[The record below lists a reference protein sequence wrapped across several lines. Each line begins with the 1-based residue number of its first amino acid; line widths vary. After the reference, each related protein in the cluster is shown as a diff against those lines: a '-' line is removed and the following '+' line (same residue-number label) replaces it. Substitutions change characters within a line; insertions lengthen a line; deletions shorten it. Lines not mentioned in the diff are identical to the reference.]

1 MNLYKVYYSQF
12 LIFLYLFL
20 LFQLFHSLLH
30 RYQQEFVQG
39 DDISVIT
46 SSEHDGGYSL
56 IYEARRNASKL
67 NQSFKTAKAY
77 RKRIE
82 ACHYHQSKGL
92 KKEPNDT
99 NGPDLTT
106 KIKELQIAIRNAE
119 RERAKA
125 ESRLEKLREGGINV
139 DEYID
144 ALVYTEEAR
153 DKAIASVSAKDTDR
167 GATNAEWGASDT
179 ASNIEQVIH
188 PHINILP

>member
-1 MNLYKVYYSQF
+1 MKIPFVIIY
-12 LIFLYLFL
+12 
-20 LFQLFHSLLH
+20 QLFTR

-46 SSEHDGGYSL
+46 TSEHDGGYSL
-56 IYEARRNASKL
+56 NYEARRNASKL
-67 NQSFKTAKAY
+67 NQSVKTAKAY
-77 RKRIE
+77 RKRID

-119 RERAKA
+119 RERAKSEA
-125 ESRLEKLREGGINV
+125 RLAKLREGGINV

-144 ALVYTEEAR
+144 ALVYTEEATHAATTRER
-153 DKAIASVSAKDTDR
+153 DA
-167 GATNAEWGASDT
+167 GATNTEWPTSDSV
-179 ASNIEQVIH
+179 SNNEQVILKLH
-188 PHINILP
+188 FEFKLRQPIKIAHDSTLHNFP

>member
-1 MNLYKVYYSQF
+1 MNSYKLYNITF
-12 LIFLYLFL
+12 NL
-20 LFQLFHSLLH
+20 LPFHSNF

-56 IYEARRNASKL
+56 NYEARRNASKL
-67 NQSFKTAKAY
+67 NQSVKTAKAY
-77 RKRIE
+77 RKRID
-82 ACHYHQSKGL
+82 ACYYHLSKGL

-119 RERAKA
+119 RERAKSEA
-125 ESRLEKLREGGINV
+125 RIAKLKEGGINV

-144 ALVYTEEAR
+144 ACVYEVEEPHVVPGANR
-153 DKAIASVSAKDTDR
+153 DIAAANTD
-167 GATNAEWGASDT
+167 WGDNE
-179 ASNIEQVIH
+179 SNNEQVTYRQ
-188 PHINILP
+188 PHDYQ